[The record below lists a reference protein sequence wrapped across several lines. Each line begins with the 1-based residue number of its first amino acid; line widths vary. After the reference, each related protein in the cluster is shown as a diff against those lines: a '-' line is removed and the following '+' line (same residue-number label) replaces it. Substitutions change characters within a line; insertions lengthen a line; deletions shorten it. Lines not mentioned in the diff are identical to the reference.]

1 MEVPLLEELLVEAL
15 PLLRYTLVPLL
26 DEEER
31 TPVEEDEDLTA
42 LEDELLTLLPE
53 LLTADA
59 VERVELPLVTVLE
72 EVRGAD
78 VRDKVLEEVMVRPD
92 VRVAEATARVGF
104 PGRYIPLWW

>member
-1 MEVPLLEELLVEAL
+1 MLEELLVVAL

-31 TPVEEDEDLTA
+31 TPVDDDLTA

-59 VERVELPLVTVLE
+59 VERVELPLVIVLE
-72 EVRGAD
+72 DERGTD
-78 VRDKVLEEVMVRPD
+78 ERDKVLEDVMVRPD
-92 VRVAEATARVGF
+92 VRVAEAIAREGL
-104 PGRYIPLWW
+104 PGRCIPP

>member
-1 MEVPLLEELLVEAL
+1 LLEELLVVAL

-31 TPVEEDEDLTA
+31 TPVEEDDDLTA

-59 VERVELPLVTVLE
+59 VERVELPLVIVLE
-72 EVRGAD
+72 DERGTD
-78 VRDKVLEEVMVRPD
+78 ERDKVLEDVMVRPD
-92 VRVAEATARVGF
+92 VRVAEAIAREGL
-104 PGRYIPLWW
+104 PGRCIPP

>member
-1 MEVPLLEELLVEAL
+1 MEAL

-31 TPVEEDEDLTA
+31 TPVEEDDDLTA

-59 VERVELPLVTVLE
+59 VERVELPLVIVLE
-72 EVRGAD
+72 DERGTD
-78 VRDKVLEEVMVRPD
+78 ERDKVLEDVMVRPD
-92 VRVAEATARVGF
+92 VRVAEAIAREGF
-104 PGRYIPLWW
+104 PGRCIPP